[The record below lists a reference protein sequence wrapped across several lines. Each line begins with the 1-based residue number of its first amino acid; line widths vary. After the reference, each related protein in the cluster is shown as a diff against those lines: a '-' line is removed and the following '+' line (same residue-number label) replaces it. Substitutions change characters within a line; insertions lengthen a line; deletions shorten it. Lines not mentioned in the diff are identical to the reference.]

1 MNYKAVMHME
11 LDGIAPYDFEKTV
24 HKYTLYGI
32 EWYWL
37 TPFEVFLKGTIWTA
51 MRLNNTPIG
60 LRLRS
65 IGNIENPKVSVSIF
79 SKDKLSNGEENEVVN
94 TLTWMLGLKEDILDF
109 YKLAD
114 NYKPLKQAKEDLFGM
129 RIAKNPNFFDR
140 TLLAI
145 TLQMASYGRTEQ
157 MIRLIYE
164 NYGEQLKLDGRKVII
179 SPTAERISNVNE
191 NEFRLKCKVGYRVK
205 SIITNAKLIASEK
218 VLSFT
223 KLRNMPIEDVRS
235 LLGKM
240 VGIGEY
246 SKDIILF
253 DIQPCFPIDAWSVN
267 YFCKLFGI
275 EIKDKPRKIIP
286 NLKAF
291 AKKEFGKWQNYVY
304 DYIINDLEKLSN
316 SFGLKL

>member
-1 MNYKAVMHME
+1 MQHSIWREKLNSFAMSPIVGDTMNELLRLLCME
-11 LDGIAPYDFEKTV
+11 LDGIAPYDFEKTI

-129 RIAKNPNFFDR
+129 RIAKNPNF
-140 TLLAI
+140 
-145 TLQMASYGRTEQ
+145 
-157 MIRLIYE
+157 LIELY
-164 NYGEQLKLDGRKVII
+164 
-179 SPTAERISNVNE
+179 
-191 NEFRLKCKVGYRVK
+191 
-205 SIITNAKLIASEK
+205 
-218 VLSFT
+218 
-223 KLRNMPIEDVRS
+223 
-235 LLGKM
+235 
-240 VGIGEY
+240 
-246 SKDIILF
+246 
-253 DIQPCFPIDAWSVN
+253 
-267 YFCKLFGI
+267 
-275 EIKDKPRKIIP
+275 
-286 NLKAF
+286 
-291 AKKEFGKWQNYVY
+291 
-304 DYIINDLEKLSN
+304 
-316 SFGLKL
+316 